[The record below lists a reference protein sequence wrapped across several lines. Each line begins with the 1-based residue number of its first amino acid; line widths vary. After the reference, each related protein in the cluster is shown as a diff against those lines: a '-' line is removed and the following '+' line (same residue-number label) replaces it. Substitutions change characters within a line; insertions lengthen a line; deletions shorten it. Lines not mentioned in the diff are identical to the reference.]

1 MNKDEH
7 DVVDNLNRSEERSRI
22 DRVLGIDKKNG
33 SRRLRRRIILF
44 LVFAILV
51 VCSGFLWKSMTNTP
65 PPSFKTEAVTKGNL
79 TILVTAT
86 GTVEPRNTVEVGAE
100 ISGLI
105 AKVYV
110 DYNDPVQKGQLLAEL
125 DKAYLKAAVQQAQAN
140 LEAAKAQYND
150 AVAAAQEAELKAGR
164 AKELY
169 EKGIYSRE
177 DHDTL
182 QTTLVRA
189 LASVDSEKAK
199 ITVAQASLD
208 SANTNLSKADIRS
221 PINGIVL
228 SRKIETGQAVAAAMS
243 TPVLFE
249 IAEDLTVMELHAE
262 IDEADIGKIQTGQ
275 NATFTVDAYT
285 DRHFDAVVKK
295 IYNTPTEED
304 NVISYETILSV
315 DNPDLALRP
324 GMTCRISII
333 TQSFE
338 DALLVPTSA
347 FRFQPTSS
355 DTGMGI
361 SDGKNVWVLREGVPV
376 IIPVQTGASDGSV
389 TIVSSKDLNA
399 GDEVLVG
406 TQSASGSN
414 SSMRGG
420 PPPF

>member
-1 MNKDEH
+1 M
-7 DVVDNLNRSEERSRI
+7 VDDLNRSEERARI

-33 SRRLRRRIILF
+33 SRKLRRRIILL
-44 LVFAILV
+44 LVFAVLV
-51 VCSGFLWKSMTNTP
+51 VSSGFLWKSMTNTP
-65 PPSFKTEAVTKGNL
+65 PPSFKTEVVTKGDL

-105 AKVYV
+105 AKIYV

-150 AVAAAQEAELKAGR
+150 AVAAAREAELQAERG
-164 AKELY
+164 KELY

-177 DHDTL
+177 DYDTL
-182 QTTLVRA
+182 QTTLIRA
-189 LASVDSEKAK
+189 QAGVDSEKAK

-208 SANTNLSKADIRS
+208 SANTNMSKADIRS

-228 SRKIETGQAVAAAMS
+228 SRKIETGQAVSAAMS
-243 TPVLFE
+243 TPTLFE
-249 IAEDLTVMELHAE
+249 IAEDLTAMELHAD

-275 NATFTVDAYT
+275 EATFTVDAYM
-285 DRHFDAVVKK
+285 DRHFEAVVKK

-324 GMTCRISII
+324 GMTCRASII
-333 TQSFE
+333 TQSIK
-338 DALLVPTSA
+338 DTLLVPSSA
-347 FRFQPTSS
+347 FRFQPPSGPGVRTAS
-355 DTGMGI
+355 GEG
-361 SDGKNVWVLREGVPV
+361 VWVLRDGMPV
-376 IIPVQTGASDGSV
+376 NIPVQTGASDGSV
-389 TIVSSKDLNA
+389 TVVSSEELQV

-406 TQSASGSN
+406 TQSASDSN
-414 SSMRGG
+414 PSMRGG